1 MSGLHNYLYILLLLI
16 AGVATG
22 FFVEKISLKLLKK
35 SGKDKS
41 NLLIDSFRGLILF
54 LCTIVAFIAAIHY
67 FPPADLFRRYA
78 YKTAWTCIILLFS
91 ILTVRLSA
99 RLIGLNTRDVPGKL
113 TSTSIILNITR
124 ITILL
129 IGAMLILQVFGISI
143 TPLLTALGVGGL
155 AVALALQETLSNLFA
170 GIQLIASK
178 KIRNG
183 DYIKLN
189 TGEEGFILDITWR
202 NTIIRALANNLII
215 VPNAKLSSA
224 IITNY
229 NLPDKE
235 LAVLVEMAV
244 GTEHNLD
251 VVEKLTVAAAT
262 ETLKHV
268 KGGVPD
274 FVPFIRYHS
283 ISSAGINF
291 SIILRGK
298 EFEDQFLIKHEFI
311 KALLK
316 QYHANQIDI
325 PFSIQTFILKQP
337 PGFLNNSYNPS
348 TNTANEKQ

>member
-1 MSGLHNYLYILLLLI
+1 MSAVHTYLYILIFLI
-16 AGVATG
+16 AGLATG
-22 FFVEKISLKLLKK
+22 FFVENILLKLLKK
-35 SGKDKS
+35 SGKKEG
-41 NLLIDSFRGLILF
+41 NLLIDSFKGLILF
-54 LCTIVAFIAAIHY
+54 LFTIIAFTAAIYY
-67 FPPADLFRRYA
+67 FPPADLLRRYA
-78 YKTAWTCIILLFS
+78 YKIAWTCVILLLS
-91 ILTVRLSA
+91 ILTIRLSV
-99 RLIGLNTRDVPGKL
+99 RLIGLKTRDVSGKL

-124 ITILL
+124 IVILL
-129 IGAMLILQVFGISI
+129 IGAMLMLQVFGISI

-189 TGEEGFILDITWR
+189 TGEEGVILDITWR
-202 NTIIRALANNLII
+202 NTVIRALANNLII

-244 GTEHNLD
+244 GSENNLD
-251 VVEKLTVAAAT
+251 IVEKLSVAAAT
-262 ETLKHV
+262 ETLKSI
-268 KGGVPD
+268 KGGIPN
-274 FVPFIRYHS
+274 FEPFIRYHS

-291 SIILRGK
+291 SVILRGK

-316 QYHANQIDI
+316 QYQANRIDI
-325 PFSIQTFILKQP
+325 PFSIQTFVFK
-337 PGFLNNSYNPS
+337 
-348 TNTANEKQ
+348 TANRPAEY